1 MGESAT
7 FSCCGSTTALRRSYA
22 LFVFFFGASLM
33 SRGPQSVKQSN
44 IAKALKGALKAGFKV
59 HRAEI
64 DADGRIVLDFGEQSH
79 EAAQDFNEWDTVK

>member
-1 MGESAT
+1 M
-7 FSCCGSTTALRRSYA
+7 
-22 LFVFFFGASLM
+22 M

-64 DADGRIVLDFGEQSH
+64 GADGRIVLDFGEQAQ
-79 EAAQDFNEWDTVK
+79 EAAQDFNEWDAVK